1 MFIHY
6 HRSRKKHQK
15 NYQRQTT
22 GHDVRTR
29 GGRILLAVL
38 VSLLL
43 LAHPVI
49 ASEKPETQKRE
60 SYEGYQTF
68 PDDKQELLDII
79 RERDLHGATQAYM
92 WTMAWA
98 TNYAWMEANLKV
110 AGMGNFVTYVTPHEK
125 RDIITSNMTTPYAVA
140 FINLREFVDGV
151 AEVYVPAGPT
161 AGIINDM
168 QMRLIADTGQVGAD
182 QGKGATYLI
191 VGPEGKEPKQHD
203 ADFVV
208 HSKTNLLWIG
218 TRVLIDDEEVRNRIF
233 SEYKINEVGKPP
245 TTKVVSIGNTKYRG
259 SNLRGM
265 AHWKEFHWIMQQEPF
280 NEEDAP
286 FLEFLRRVGLEKG
299 KPFNPTE
306 RQREILIEA
315 EEKGFAMSVAS
326 SVGRLYD
333 NQLKHAQFYAEQDP
347 NNKWTTIMNVESLET
362 HIDPT
367 SGALELDGRTSYTH
381 VAFSMSKAMRA
392 EIVGAGSKYLAS
404 YEDADG
410 DWLNSANSYILRVP
424 AKVPAKLFWSLTG
437 YNGKTR
443 AMVYT
448 DVKEIS
454 SRHDIRINDDGTTDI
469 YLSSTCEKAPF
480 PQNCIDISGQGDV
493 FVYFRWYSPTK
504 AYFEKSWVLPNIEK
518 VVFVV
523 K

>member
-1 MFIHY
+1 MNSNSLIY
-6 HRSRKKHQK
+6 
-15 NYQRQTT
+15 NVVNRQ
-22 GHDVRTR
+22 
-29 GGRILLAVL
+29 GGGILSAVL
-38 VSLLL
+38 LVLLVL
-43 LAHPVI
+43 NLHAAI
-49 ASEKPETQKRE
+49 ASENPATPGRET
-60 SYEGYQTF
+60 YDGYQTF
-68 PDDKQELLDII
+68 PNDKEELLAII

-98 TNYAWMEANLKV
+98 TNYAWLEANLKI
-110 AGMGNFVTYVTPHEK
+110 ADLGDFVTFVTPHEK

-140 FINLREFVDGV
+140 YINLRDFEGGV
-151 AEVYVPAGPT
+151 AEVYVPDGPT

-191 VGPEGKEPKQHD
+191 VGPEGEEPAKHN
-203 ADFVV
+203 ADFIVY
-208 HSKTNLLWIG
+208 SKTNLLWVG
-218 TRVLIDDEEVRNRIF
+218 TRILVDDDKVRNRIF
-233 SEYKINEVGKPP
+233 SEYKINEVGKPS
-245 TTKVVSIGNTKYRG
+245 TTKVVSIGDTKYRG

-280 NEEDAP
+280 NDEDAP

-306 RQREILIEA
+306 RQKEILAEA
-315 EEKGFAMSVAS
+315 EEKGFAMSVAAS
-326 SVGRLYD
+326 IGRLYD
-333 NQLKHAQFYAEQDP
+333 NQLQHAHYYAEQDP
-347 NNKWTTIMNVESLET
+347 NNRWTTIMNVEKLET

-381 VAFSMSKAMRA
+381 EAYSMSNAMRA
-392 EIVGAGSKYLAS
+392 EIVGAGSKYLAA

-410 DWLNSANSYILRVP
+410 DWLNSANSYILHVP
-424 AKVPAKLFWSLTG
+424 ADVPAELFWSLTG

-448 DVKEIS
+448 DVKEIN
-454 SRHDIRINDDGTTDI
+454 SRQDIHINDDGTTYV
-469 YLSSTCEKAPF
+469 YLSSTCDKAPF

-493 FVYFRWYSPTK
+493 FAYFRWYSPTE
-504 AYFEKSWVLPNIEK
+504 AYFDKSWVLPNIQK
-518 VVFVV
+518 IGFL
-523 K
+523 